1 MSTASDDVYVALR
14 RDILTG
20 IRGMGQ
26 RIGELE
32 VSQELGVSRTPVREA
47 LRRLEADGLVEIAPQ
62 RGARVISPGPAE
74 LGEIFDLREQL
85 ESSGAAA
92 AAVRITPDQ
101 LAELSDLA
109 DLMVDLAAAERTT
122 ERVLRRTEANSR
134 FHDLVLVASGRPR
147 QRTIVAELM
156 LVPIVL
162 GTFGKYTD
170 RELRRSSGHH
180 VELVEALAAGDARWA
195 SSVMC
200 SHIRAARHV
209 SVRTTHGGRDR
220 AAVPLNGDHHA

>member
-20 IRGMGQ
+20 SRGLGE
-26 RIGELE
+26 RVGELE

-62 RGARVISPGPAE
+62 RGARVISPSPAE
-74 LGEIFDLREQL
+74 LEEIFELREQL

-92 AAVRITPDQ
+92 AAARVTAEQLTELGQ
-101 LAELSDLA
+101 LAER
-109 DLMVDLAAAERTT
+109 MVVLAAADRTPELVLERTT
-122 ERVLRRTEANSR
+122 ANSR
-134 FHDLVLVASGRPR
+134 FHDLVLIASGRPR
-147 QRTIVAELM
+147 QRAIVAELM

-170 RELRRSSGHH
+170 RELRRSSEHH
-180 VELVEALAAGDARWA
+180 VELVEALAAGDATWS

-209 SVRTTHGGRDR
+209 SVRTIP
-220 AAVPLNGDHHA
+220 ALNGDPS